1 MNLDAKI
8 EGILYWK
15 GEAISKKKLAQI
27 LNIKEEEII
36 SNEEIKK
43 TYTDAMNE
51 ISKIKKQY
59 NGIVKFG

>member
-1 MNLDAKI
+1 MKDFYS
-8 EGILYWK
+8 IL
-15 GEAISKKKLAQI
+15 G
-27 LNIKEEEII
+27 LNDKATE
-36 SNEEIKK
+36 EEIKK